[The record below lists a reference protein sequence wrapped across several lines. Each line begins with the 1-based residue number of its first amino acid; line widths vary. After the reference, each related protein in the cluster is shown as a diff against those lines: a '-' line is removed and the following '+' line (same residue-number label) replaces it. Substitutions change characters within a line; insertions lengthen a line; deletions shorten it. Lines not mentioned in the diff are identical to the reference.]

1 MSAPTEFDFALI
13 KIGNDATPEVFA
25 ISCGKQDISF
35 NLTANASDRFVR
47 DCANPGEI
55 PFRKD
60 KVTGKQMDITA
71 SGLTDVA
78 TYGAEFDMVGAV
90 KSIRVELYKDD
101 GTSGGDLQGTV
112 GGEFRVRS
120 LNVSVPREGEST
132 VEMTLASFGE
142 FTWTAAA

>member
-1 MSAPTEFDFALI
+1 MSLPTEFDFALI

-25 ISCGKQDISF
+25 ISCGKQDLTF
-35 NLTANASDRFVR
+35 NITANATDRFVR
-47 DCANPGEI
+47 DCAKPGEI

-71 SGLTDVA
+71 AGLTDAA
-78 TYGAEFDMVGAV
+78 TYGAEFDMVGAI
-90 KSIRVELYKDD
+90 KSIKVELYTDD
-101 GTSGGDLQGTV
+101 GTDTGDLLGTV

-120 LNVSVPREGEST
+120 LNVSAPREGDSS

-142 FTWTAAA
+142 YTWTAAS